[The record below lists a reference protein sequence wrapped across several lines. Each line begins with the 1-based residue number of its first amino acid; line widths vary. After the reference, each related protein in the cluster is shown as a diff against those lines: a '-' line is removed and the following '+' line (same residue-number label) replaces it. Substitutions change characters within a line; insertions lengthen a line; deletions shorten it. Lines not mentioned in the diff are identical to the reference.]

1 MPKVFSKFD
10 TNVFEM
16 KGKSYQIK
24 YMLCNICN
32 TKAMAVHRSY
42 RYINTKYAMSK
53 FAVLENKNAFLFE
66 LYTC

>member
-10 TNVFEM
+10 TNVVET

-32 TKAMAVHRSY
+32 TKAMCIKKQPNQKKVMY
-42 RYINTKYAMSK
+42 VYYIYFYMSG
-53 FAVLENKNAFLFE
+53 VL
-66 LYTC
+66 YVPTC

>member
-32 TKAMAVHRSY
+32 TKAMAVKKQANQPKR
-42 RYINTKYAMSK
+42 
-53 FAVLENKNAFLFE
+53 
-66 LYTC
+66 